1 MSLAET
7 SVDTRSLEPD
17 SFDDRVRL
25 LLNDPAALAGY
36 SCHNWNRLPR
46 DEVDALQLI
55 GLKRRFAHL
64 RDRIPMLKKLADAEG
79 VESVE
84 QMEDVVPLLFEHTVY
99 KSYPPSL
106 LEKRNFTHINGW
118 LGKLVT
124 PEVADAIAGADV
136 SGCQGLDEW
145 FAAMDQ
151 AVPQLRLSHTSG
163 TSGTLSFLPHGVREW
178 EKTCQLRKLFVWNMD
193 GPQTPQPELHTVFPY
208 YRSGYLSH
216 LRANDFLI
224 EALLPGESHFH
235 AAYPATLSTDV
246 LHLGASIRAAHA
258 KGTLDRLEISPE
270 LKARKQELDKL
281 QADMPR
287 HLATFFERMATEL
300 KGKRVY
306 IGATWNLLHNMAK
319 AGLARGLEG
328 VFDAGSYLATT
339 GGAKGVVQPAGWQ
352 QDILRFTGARR
363 LNETYAMSEV
373 VGGSHMR
380 CEHGH
385 YHFAPTV
392 IPYLLDPETSKP
404 LPRRGRVTGRAAF
417 FDLGADT
424 RWGGFITGDEITI
437 EWDQPC
443 PCGWQSR
450 YVVGPIQRYSEKNG
464 GDDKITC
471 AATES
476 SHREAMDFLNTLES

>member
-1 MSLAET
+1 MPLAET
-7 SVDTRSLEPD
+7 SVDTKSLETD
-17 SFDDRVRL
+17 SFDERVRL
-25 LLNDPAALAGY
+25 LLNAPAALAGY

-46 DEVDALQLI
+46 TEVDALQLI
-55 GLKRRFAHL
+55 GLKRRFADL

-79 VESVE
+79 VENVE
-84 QMEDVVPLLFEHTVY
+84 QLEDVVPLLFEHTVY

-106 LEKRNFTHINGW
+106 LEKRNFAQINRW

-124 PEVADAIAGADV
+124 PELAQALAAADV
-136 SGCQGLDEW
+136 SACQGLDDW
-145 FAAMDQ
+145 FETMDR

-178 EKTCQLRKLFVWNMD
+178 KKICSLRRLFVWNME
-193 GPQTPQPELHTVFPY
+193 GPQTPQPELHIAYPY
-208 YRSGYLSH
+208 FRYGFLSH
-216 LRANDFLI
+216 VRANDFI
-224 EALLPGESHFH
+224 IDALLPDESHFH
-235 AAYPATLSTDV
+235 AAYQATLSSDA
-246 LHLGASIRAAHA
+246 LHLGAKIRAAHA
-258 KGTLDRLEISPE
+258 KGTLDRLEISPTLMAKKKE
-270 LKARKQELDKL
+270 FDML
-281 QADMPR
+281 QADMPA
-287 HLATFFERMATEL
+287 HLAAFFERIATEL

-319 AGLARGLEG
+319 AGLARGLEN
-328 VFDAGSYLATT
+328 VFDADSYVATT
-339 GGAKGVVQPAGWQ
+339 GGAKGVVQPEGWQ
-352 QDILRFTGARR
+352 QDVLRFTGARR

-392 IPYLLDPETSKP
+392 IPFLLDPETSKP
-404 LPRRGRVTGRAAF
+404 LPRAGRVTGRAAF

-437 EWDQPC
+437 EWEQPC

-476 SHREAMDFLNTLES
+476 AHREAMDFLNRLEG